1 MTTKKWRHMTN
12 EQRALALFEAG
23 GADAIHTA
31 VERGLLITDGYSW
44 CLGCDADTPKFKNHC
59 LVCGAHVHAN
69 IDKFPPCEYC
79 GAIEQPYPEA
89 KIPGDWYC
97 PNCKGVR

>member
-12 EQRALALFEAG
+12 EQRAVALYEAG

-31 VERGLLITDGYSW
+31 VQRGLLITDGYSW

-97 PNCKGVR
+97 SNCKGVR